1 MKIIITE
8 QQYVML
14 SESKLDPMQ
23 NLINMAFDEVKE
35 NCEGGQGFY
44 VRSHYNYICDPV
56 EMIEEMKVVDVSKT
70 TSMDYLEKKELSNIH
85 ITVDIHLDSI
95 YEYNDLDNFIY
106 QLQAEARNI
115 IGGSIVSISI
125 GNVTNKRKEFNW

>member
-35 NCEGGQGFY
+35 NCEGGY
-44 VRSHYNYICDPV
+44 YLRSHYNYICDPI

-70 TSMDYLEKKELSNIH
+70 TSMDYFEKNELSSIH

-106 QLQAEARNI
+106 QLQGEARNI
-115 IGGSIVSISI
+115 LGGSVVSISV
-125 GNVTNKRKEFNW
+125 GDVTNKRKEFNW

>member
-35 NCEGGQGFY
+35 KCEGGSY
-44 VRSHYNYICDPV
+44 VRSHHNYICDPI

-70 TSMDYLEKKELSNIH
+70 TSMGYLEKKELSQIH

-106 QLQAEARNI
+106 QLQGEARNLL
-115 IGGSIVSISI
+115 GGSIVSISI

>member
-35 NCEGGQGFY
+35 KCEGGSY
-44 VRSHYNYICDPV
+44 VRSHYNYICDPI

-70 TSMDYLEKKELSNIH
+70 TSMDYFEKNELSSIH

-106 QLQAEARNI
+106 QLQGEARNI
-115 IGGSIVSISI
+115 LGGSVVSISVGDVI
-125 GNVTNKRKEFNW
+125 NKRKEFNW

>member
-35 NCEGGQGFY
+35 KCEGGSY
-44 VRSHYNYICDPV
+44 VRSHHNYICDPI

-70 TSMDYLEKKELSNIH
+70 TSMDYFEKNELSSIH

-106 QLQAEARNI
+106 QLQGEARNI
-115 IGGSIVSISI
+115 IGGNIVSISV
-125 GNVTNKRKEFNW
+125 GYVTNKRKEFNW

>member
-35 NCEGGQGFY
+35 KCEGGYY
-44 VRSHYNYICDPV
+44 VRSHHNYICDPI

-70 TSMDYLEKKELSNIH
+70 TSMGYLEKKELSQIH

-106 QLQAEARNI
+106 QLQGEARNI
-115 IGGSIVSISI
+115 LGGSVVSISV
-125 GNVTNKRKEFNW
+125 GDVTNKRKEFNW

>member
-1 MKIIITE
+1 MKIIISE

-35 NCEGGQGFY
+35 KCEGGSY
-44 VRSHYNYICDPV
+44 VRSHHNYICDPI

-70 TSMDYLEKKELSNIH
+70 TSMDYFEKNELSSIH

-106 QLQAEARNI
+106 QLQGEARNI
-115 IGGSIVSISI
+115 IGGNIVSISI
-125 GNVTNKRKEFNW
+125 GDVTNKRKEFNW

>member
-35 NCEGGQGFY
+35 KCEGGSY
-44 VRSHYNYICDPV
+44 VRSHHNYICDPI

-70 TSMDYLEKKELSNIH
+70 TSMDYLEKKELSQIH
-85 ITVDIHLDSI
+85 ITIDIHLDSI
-95 YEYNDLDNFIY
+95 YEYNDLDHFIY
-106 QLQAEARNI
+106 QLEGEARNI

>member
-1 MKIIITE
+1 MKIIISE
-8 QQYVML
+8 QQYKML

-35 NCEGGQGFY
+35 KCEGGSY
-44 VRSHYNYICDPV
+44 VRSHHNYICDPI

-70 TSMDYLEKKELSNIH
+70 TSMDYFEKNELSSIH

-106 QLQAEARNI
+106 QLQGEARNI
-115 IGGSIVSISI
+115 IGGNIVSISI
-125 GNVTNKRKEFNW
+125 GDVTNKRKEFNW

>member
-8 QQYVML
+8 QQYIML

-35 NCEGGQGFY
+35 KCEGGYY
-44 VRSHYNYICDPV
+44 VRSHHNYICDPI

-70 TSMDYLEKKELSNIH
+70 TSMGYLEKKELSQIH

-106 QLQAEARNI
+106 QLQGEARNI
-115 IGGSIVSISI
+115 IGGNIVSISI
-125 GNVTNKRKEFNW
+125 GDVTNKRKEFNW

>member
-35 NCEGGQGFY
+35 KCEGGSY
-44 VRSHYNYICDPV
+44 VRSHHNYICDPI

-70 TSMDYLEKKELSNIH
+70 TSMDYFEKNELSSIH

-106 QLQAEARNI
+106 QLQGEARNI
-115 IGGSIVSISI
+115 IGGNIVSISV
-125 GNVTNKRKEFNW
+125 GDVTNKRKEFNW

>member
-35 NCEGGQGFY
+35 KCEGGYY
-44 VRSHYNYICDPV
+44 VRSHHNYICDPI

-70 TSMDYLEKKELSNIH
+70 TSMDYFEKNELSSIH

-106 QLQAEARNI
+106 QLQGEARNI
-115 IGGSIVSISI
+115 IGGNIVSISV
-125 GNVTNKRKEFNW
+125 GDVTNKRKEFNW

>member
-1 MKIIITE
+1 MKIIISE

-35 NCEGGQGFY
+35 KCEGGSY
-44 VRSHYNYICDPV
+44 VRSHHNYICDPI

-70 TSMDYLEKKELSNIH
+70 TSMDYFEKNELSSIH

-106 QLQAEARNI
+106 QLQGEARNI
-115 IGGSIVSISI
+115 LGGSVVSISV
-125 GNVTNKRKEFNW
+125 GDVTNKRKEFNW

>member
-35 NCEGGQGFY
+35 KCEGGYY
-44 VRSHYNYICDPV
+44 VRSHHNYICDPI

-70 TSMDYLEKKELSNIH
+70 TSMGYLEKKELSQIH
-85 ITVDIHLDSI
+85 ITVNIHLESI
-95 YEYNDLDNFIY
+95 YLFYDLDNFIY
-106 QLQAEARNI
+106 QLQGEARNI
-115 IGGSIVSISI
+115 LGGSVVSISVGDVI
-125 GNVTNKRKEFNW
+125 NKRKEFNW

>member
-1 MKIIITE
+1 MKIIISE
-8 QQYVML
+8 QQYKML

-35 NCEGGQGFY
+35 NCEGGY
-44 VRSHYNYICDPV
+44 YLRSHYNYICDPI

-70 TSMDYLEKKELSNIH
+70 TSMDYFEKNELSSIH

-106 QLQAEARNI
+106 QLQGEARNI
-115 IGGSIVSISI
+115 LGGSVVSISI
-125 GNVTNKRKEFNW
+125 GDVTNKRKEFNW

>member
-35 NCEGGQGFY
+35 KCEGGSY
-44 VRSHYNYICDPV
+44 VRSHYNYICDPI

-70 TSMDYLEKKELSNIH
+70 TSMDYFEKNELSSIH

-106 QLQAEARNI
+106 QLQGEARNLL
-115 IGGSIVSISI
+115 GGSVVSISI
-125 GNVTNKRKEFNW
+125 GDVTNKRKEFNW

>member
-8 QQYVML
+8 QQYIML

-35 NCEGGQGFY
+35 KCEGGSY
-44 VRSHYNYICDPV
+44 VRSHYNYICDPI

-70 TSMDYLEKKELSNIH
+70 TSMDYFEKNELSSIH

-106 QLQAEARNI
+106 QLQGEARNI
-115 IGGSIVSISI
+115 LGGSVVSISV
-125 GNVTNKRKEFNW
+125 GDVTNKRKEFNW

>member
-35 NCEGGQGFY
+35 NCDRGFY
-44 VRSHYNYICDPV
+44 IRSHHNYICDPI
-56 EMIEEMKVVDVSKT
+56 EMIEEIKVVDVSKT
-70 TSMDYLEKKELSNIH
+70 TSMNYLEKKELSQIH
-85 ITVDIHLDSI
+85 ITVNIHLESI
-95 YEYNDLDNFIY
+95 YLFYDLDNFIY
-106 QLQAEARNI
+106 QLQGEARNI
-115 IGGSIVSISI
+115 LGGSVASISI
-125 GNVTNKRKEFNW
+125 GEVINIRKEFNW

>member
-1 MKIIITE
+1 MKIIISE

-35 NCEGGQGFY
+35 KCEGGSY
-44 VRSHYNYICDPV
+44 VRSHHNYICDPT

-70 TSMDYLEKKELSNIH
+70 TSIGYLEKKELSQIH
-85 ITVDIHLDSI
+85 ITVDIILDSI

-106 QLQAEARNI
+106 QLQGEARNI
-115 IGGSIVSISI
+115 IGGNIVSISI

>member
-1 MKIIITE
+1 
-8 QQYVML
+8 ML

-35 NCEGGQGFY
+35 KCEGGSY
-44 VRSHYNYICDPV
+44 VRSHHNYICDPI

-70 TSMDYLEKKELSNIH
+70 TSMDYFEKNELSSIH

-95 YEYNDLDNFIY
+95 YEYNDLANFIY
-106 QLQAEARNI
+106 QLQGEARNI
-115 IGGSIVSISI
+115 IGGNIVSISI
-125 GNVTNKRKEFNW
+125 GDVTNKRKEFNW

>member
-14 SESKLDPMQ
+14 SESKLGPMQ

-35 NCEGGQGFY
+35 KCEGGYY
-44 VRSHYNYICDPV
+44 VRSHHNYICDPI

-70 TSMDYLEKKELSNIH
+70 TSMGYLEKKELSQIH

-106 QLQAEARNI
+106 QLQGEARNI
-115 IGGSIVSISI
+115 LGGSVVSISVGDVI
-125 GNVTNKRKEFNW
+125 NKRKEFNW

>member
-1 MKIIITE
+1 MKIIISE
-8 QQYVML
+8 QQYKML

-35 NCEGGQGFY
+35 NCEGGYY
-44 VRSHYNYICDPV
+44 VRSHYNYICDPI

-70 TSMDYLEKKELSNIH
+70 TSMDYLEKKELSQIH
-85 ITVDIHLDSI
+85 ITIDIHLDSI
-95 YEYNDLDNFIY
+95 YEYNDLDHFIY
-106 QLQAEARNI
+106 QLEGEARNI

>member
-35 NCEGGQGFY
+35 KCEGGSY
-44 VRSHYNYICDPV
+44 VRSHHNYICDPI
-56 EMIEEMKVVDVSKT
+56 EMIEKMKVVDVSKT
-70 TSMDYLEKKELSNIH
+70 TSMDYFEKNELSSIH

-106 QLQAEARNI
+106 QLQGEARNI
-115 IGGSIVSISI
+115 IGGSIVSISV

>member
-1 MKIIITE
+1 MKIIISE

-35 NCEGGQGFY
+35 KCEGGSY
-44 VRSHYNYICDPV
+44 VRSHHNYICDPI

-70 TSMDYLEKKELSNIH
+70 TSMDYLEKKELSQIH

-106 QLQAEARNI
+106 QLQGEARNI
-115 IGGSIVSISI
+115 IGGSIVSISVGDVI
-125 GNVTNKRKEFNW
+125 NKRKEFNW

>member
-35 NCEGGQGFY
+35 KCEGGYY
-44 VRSHYNYICDPV
+44 VRSHHNYICDPI

-70 TSMDYLEKKELSNIH
+70 TSIGYLEKKELSQIH

-106 QLQAEARNI
+106 QLQGEARNLL
-115 IGGSIVSISI
+115 GGSIVSISI
-125 GNVTNKRKEFNW
+125 GDVTNKRKEFNW

>member
-35 NCEGGQGFY
+35 KCEGGSY
-44 VRSHYNYICDPV
+44 VRSHHNYICDPI

-70 TSMDYLEKKELSNIH
+70 TSMDYFEKNELSSIH

-106 QLQAEARNI
+106 QLQGEARNI
-115 IGGSIVSISI
+115 LGGSVVSISVGDVI
-125 GNVTNKRKEFNW
+125 NKRKEFNW

>member
-35 NCEGGQGFY
+35 KCEGGSY
-44 VRSHYNYICDPV
+44 VRSHHNYICDPI

-70 TSMDYLEKKELSNIH
+70 TSMGYLEKKELSQIH

-106 QLQAEARNI
+106 QLQGEARNLL
-115 IGGSIVSISI
+115 GGSIVSISI
-125 GNVTNKRKEFNW
+125 GEVINKRKEFNW

>member
-35 NCEGGQGFY
+35 KCEGGSY
-44 VRSHYNYICDPV
+44 VRSHHNYICDPI
-56 EMIEEMKVVDVSKT
+56 EMIEEIKVVDVSKT
-70 TSMDYLEKKELSNIH
+70 TSIGYLEKKELSQIH
-85 ITVDIHLDSI
+85 ITVNIHLESI
-95 YEYNDLDNFIY
+95 YLFYDLDNFIY
-106 QLQAEARNI
+106 QLQGEARNI
-115 IGGSIVSISI
+115 LGGSVVSISVGDVI
-125 GNVTNKRKEFNW
+125 NKRKEFNW

>member
-1 MKIIITE
+1 MKIIISE

-35 NCEGGQGFY
+35 KCEGGSY
-44 VRSHYNYICDPV
+44 VRSHHNYICDPI

-70 TSMDYLEKKELSNIH
+70 TSIGYLEKKELSQIH
-85 ITVDIHLDSI
+85 ITVNIHLESI
-95 YEYNDLDNFIY
+95 YLFYDLDNFIY
-106 QLQAEARNI
+106 QLQGEARNI
-115 IGGSIVSISI
+115 LGGSVVSISI
-125 GNVTNKRKEFNW
+125 GEVINKRKEFNW